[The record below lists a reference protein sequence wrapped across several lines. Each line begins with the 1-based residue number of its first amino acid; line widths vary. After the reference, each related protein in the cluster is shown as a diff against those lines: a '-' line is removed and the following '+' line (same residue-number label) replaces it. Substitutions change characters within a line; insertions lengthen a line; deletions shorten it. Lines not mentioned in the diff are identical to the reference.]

1 MRAPVWICLVL
12 GGGILC
18 SWERFGCV
26 PLAAIDKPS
35 LRTLTDEALALGI
48 PDVADP
54 FAPPPPKPP
63 PPPPPVSR
71 AVDPPRSIADFV
83 HAHANDPDPWQVTLY
98 RLRDAGEGKRIPER
112 REFMGQRIVGRADLP
127 PARAAELV
135 GWMMEGASYA
145 DGRNGCVS
153 TESTGLR
160 IARGGAALDL
170 MENCGHLFL
179 TAAAWDGEMTV
190 LSEERSL
197 ELQGLVERFL

>member
-26 PLAAIDKPS
+26 PLASIDKPS
-35 LRTLTDEALALGI
+35 VRTLTDEALALVV

-54 FAPPPPKPP
+54 FAPPPQKAPP
-63 PPPPPVSR
+63 PPPPMPRS
-71 AVDPPRSIADFV
+71 VDPPRSITDFV
-83 HAHANDPDPWQVTLY
+83 RAHANDPDPWQVTLY
-98 RLRDAGEGKRIPER
+98 RLREVDGRAARGQQ
-112 REFMGQRIVGRADLP
+112 FMGQRIVDRADLP
-127 PARAAELV
+127 PARADRLV
-135 GWMMEGASYA
+135 DLLTRSPSFA

-179 TAAAWDGEMTV
+179 TAATWDGEMTV
-190 LSEERSL
+190 LSEDMALEWQSLFER
-197 ELQGLVERFL
+197 VD